1 MQDFSMTKER
11 PIKDYPTGAGQKI
24 LVVEDDEDLCYLAGH
39 MITSLDYEVIV
50 AKDGPT
56 ALEILAALDADG
68 VTVDLVF
75 SDVVMPAGLNGI
87 DLSIA
92 IWGRY
97 PDTPVMLTSGYPD
110 DVLREAGM
118 SDEDLRQIT
127 VVRKPY
133 SRQHLARSIAEVL
146 KSREARMRLH

>member
-1 MQDFSMTKER
+1 MQGFSMTTDQQ
-11 PIKDYPTGAGQKI
+11 IKDCPAGAGQKI
-24 LVVEDDEDLCYLAGH
+24 LVVEDDDDLRYLAGH
-39 MITSLDYEVIV
+39 IINSLNYEVII

-75 SDVVMPAGLNGI
+75 SDVVMPAGMNGI

-97 PDTPVMLTSGYPD
+97 PDTPLILTSGYPD
-110 DVLREAGM
+110 DVLRDAGM

-133 SRQHLARSIAEVL
+133 SRLQLATMIDEVL
-146 KSREARMRLH
+146 KTRAARKQLL

>member
-1 MQDFSMTKER
+1 MTKE
-11 PIKDYPTGAGQKI
+11 PLIKDCPTGAGQKI
-24 LVVEDDEDLCYLAGH
+24 LVVEDDEDLCCLAGH
-39 MITSLDYEVIV
+39 IVTSLDYEVIV

-56 ALEILAALDADG
+56 ALEILASLDADG

-75 SDVVMPAGLNGI
+75 SDVVMPAGMNGI

-133 SRQHLARSIAEVL
+133 SRQHLAIAIAEVL

>member
-1 MQDFSMTKER
+1 MQGFSMTKEQ

-24 LVVEDDEDLCYLAGH
+24 LVVEDDEDLRYLAGH
-39 MITSLDYEVIV
+39 IITSLDYEVIV
-50 AKDGPT
+50 TKDGPT
-56 ALEILAALDADG
+56 ALEILASLDADG

-75 SDVVMPAGLNGI
+75 SDVVMPAGMNGI

-118 SDEDLRQIT
+118 NDEDLRQIT

-133 SRQHLARSIAEVL
+133 SRQHLATAIAEVL
-146 KSREARMRLH
+146 KSREARRRLH

>member
-1 MQDFSMTKER
+1 MQSFSITKEQ
-11 PIKDYPTGAGQKI
+11 PVKDYPTGAGQKI
-24 LVVEDDEDLCYLAGH
+24 LVVEDDEELCYLAGD
-39 MITSLDYEVIV
+39 IVTSLDYEVIV
-50 AKDGPT
+50 AKDGP
-56 ALEILAALDADG
+56 AALDILASLDAEG

-75 SDVVMPAGLNGI
+75 SDVVMPAGMNGI

-133 SRQHLARSIAEVL
+133 SRQHLARAIAEVL